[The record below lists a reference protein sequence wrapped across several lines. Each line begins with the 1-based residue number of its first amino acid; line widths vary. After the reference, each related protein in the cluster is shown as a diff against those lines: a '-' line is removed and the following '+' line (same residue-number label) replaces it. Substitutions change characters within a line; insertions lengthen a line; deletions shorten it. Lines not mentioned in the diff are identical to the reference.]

1 MCVFVCVCVHT
12 HTHTHTHIAKHGA
25 MGATMTDARSYA
37 RAQIGNAVAKVGYSD
52 KAYPVDAAK
61 SSTWAYYGAIFIVMV
76 GSSMLLLY
84 YMVPKGAID
93 RALSGDLGVYEK
105 YSEEQPS
112 RVHNPED
119 QNWNRGYSAEQAA
132 SVQMPERTTI
142 VTVTPNVLA
151 GLTPRE
157 STLV

>member
-1 MCVFVCVCVHT
+1 M
-12 HTHTHTHIAKHGA
+12 HGH
-25 MGATMTDARSYA
+25 A

-84 YMVPKGAID
+84 YMLPKGAID
-93 RALSGDLGVYEK
+93 RALNGDLGVYEK
-105 YSEEQPS
+105 YSEERPS

-119 QNWNRGYSAEQAA
+119 QNWNRGYSTEQAA

-142 VTVTPNVLA
+142 VTVRSVQDGPMNFARSIGRPNLLAVPTP
-151 GLTPRE
+151 GDGTT